1 MLILE
6 PCVHSDHPATRDA
19 DPQNAIVLP
28 PDHPDWSLPSTAPKD
43 GTTSSITE
51 VPPTESAYAIDIF
64 GKSAGVLVANGGH
77 FVFRA
82 ADSDVL
88 GPGSSLLRVH
98 RRGREGRF
106 MWSGCGINIAVGS
119 ALASAGAVSNGGSPH

>member
-1 MLILE
+1 MPILE
-6 PCVHSDHPATRDA
+6 PCVHPDHPATRDA

-51 VPPTESAYAIDIF
+51 VPPTETAYAIDIF

-77 FVFRA
+77 LSFGRRIQRFGTSIIA
-82 ADSDVL
+82 ASTASE
-88 GPGSSLLRVH
+88 GQK
-98 RRGREGRF
+98 RRFIR
-106 MWSGCGINIAVGS
+106 SGCGINIAVSS